1 MSVTKEQMEQ
11 KERRRPATIE
21 AAQADR
27 KGLTIGSVCRQLR
40 AEFTDISI
48 SKIRYLEDQGLIRPH
63 RTPGGYRLYSSDD
76 VDRLRTILRV
86 QRDMF
91 LPLRVIKRE
100 LASGQIKVE
109 AASQGAGQEATDGRD
124 FSFEEIVSS
133 TGIDAK
139 LMRELEEYGIV
150 QGKAR
155 DGSHY
160 YSSNDREIVEAVT
173 ELARHGV
180 AGRNLRVFRNCADK
194 EAALLEQILAP
205 TLRSRNSKRR
215 KQATEMVDTLSAVA
229 SRLNHLLLKRNLRS

>member
-11 KERRRPATIE
+11 KEGRGPATIE
-21 AAQADR
+21 AARAAR
-27 KGLTIGSVCRQLR
+27 HGLTIGSVCRQLR

-63 RTPGGYRLYSSDD
+63 RTPGGYRLYSDED

-86 QRDMF
+86 QRDMY

-100 LASGQIKVE
+100 LATGQIKVE
-109 AASQGAGQEATDGRD
+109 AASEGPGQEAADGRD

-139 LMRELEEYGIV
+139 LMRELDEYGIV
-150 QGKAR
+150 QGAAR
-155 DGSHY
+155 DGSRY
-160 YSSNDREIVEAVT
+160 YNSNDRDIVLTVM

-205 TLRSRNSKRR
+205 ALRSRNSKRR
-215 KQATEMVDTLSAVA
+215 KQATEMVDTLTAVA
-229 SRLNHLLLKRNLRS
+229 SRLNHLLLLRNLHS